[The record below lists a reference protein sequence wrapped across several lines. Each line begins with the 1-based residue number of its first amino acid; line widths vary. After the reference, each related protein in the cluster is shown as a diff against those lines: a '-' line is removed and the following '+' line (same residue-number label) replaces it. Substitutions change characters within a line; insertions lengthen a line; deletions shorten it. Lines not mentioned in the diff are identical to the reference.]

1 MEDRFNGLDLDA
13 DPSANKF
20 ESNQTDVGLWPNID
34 FADLDSTSNILT
46 RCTVRRKLNGSS
58 RPIGSNNN
66 NNMQITETDIENRR
80 KHESRLFIHVL
91 KNELRKNGNGTK
103 E

>member
-1 MEDRFNGLDLDA
+1 MEDRFYLDA

-20 ESNQTDVGLWPNID
+20 KSNQTDGGLWPNID
-34 FADLDSTSNILT
+34 FANLDSTSNILT

-80 KHESRLFIHVL
+80 KHESRMFIHVL